1 MERILQIKGTPHGVA
16 LFSLTGFIRYTLL
29 YRSKRVQRLEKT
41 HFPSYDIG
49 SFIKEF
55 RKPKLDAQSDVIQA
69 SNILNSNN
77 LKTNP
82 KHHDLPIAPVIGD
95 SVIAGANVFYQ
106 YMCIDNHVYEG
117 ISRLSGESID
127 NFSDLSAKVHT
138 YSNDYQGLTE
148 GALNKLKGSVAES
161 HVAEHFKE
169 AGVEVVWPESSNQE
183 GWDLLLNGNQVNVKL
198 VSDANNLAEHFKENS
213 QIPVVIPSDADN
225 IPETAFHFDPSEGVD
240 HLFDYLKDNPENV
253 VIVNESLSS
262 ADLTESVEEGTDFA
276 LGVDEGIPGFNFPLV
291 TAAVSGWREIKL
303 LDKGHTEM
311 ETSLKNIGLD
321 VAGIGVGLGV
331 GAEAG
336 AVVGSLI
343 LPGIGTAIGGVLG
356 GLFGATVGREITND
370 VKEEPLKEAKK
381 KMKKTV
387 KNLKKETQKTAIK
400 YKKQFNQDQ
409 KIEQNELKKQALQA
423 KQKINNEVKSLRLWS
438 IEKEKPSRHLKQN
451 LLKNISDEVMSI
463 KQLEW
468 SDYLWPN
475 PQTIVCLKKRSV
487 IKALRVKIENDSY
500 VDRAS
505 LFEMCAKEGLCR
517 SYILSDIK
525 RTEEDRKMHESQL
538 TDSIREKQDTLLNQR
553 LTSMKKLS
561 SKVTEYTQQIRKELS
576 PYIHQVKI
584 FQDYVQKEARKLG
597 KNIEKAKAA

>member
-1 MERILQIKGTPHGVA
+1 MNLLFVSVFGGLA
-16 LFSLTGFIRYTLL
+16 LFSLTSFIRYILL

-69 SNILNSNN
+69 SSTLNSNN

-95 SVIAGANVFYQ
+95 SMIVGANIFYQ
-106 YMCIDNHVYEG
+106 YMCIDDHIYEG

-138 YSNDYQGLTE
+138 YSNDYPGLTE

-161 HVAEHFKE
+161 HIAEHFEK
-169 AGVEVVWPESSNQE
+169 AGVEVAWPETSNQE

-198 VSDANNLAEHFKENS
+198 VNNANNLTEHFKENP

-225 IPETAFHFDPSEGVD
+225 IPETAFHFDPSEDVD
-240 HLFDYLKDNPENV
+240 HLFDYLKDNPENA

-262 ADLTESVEEGTDFA
+262 AYLTENVEESTDFA
-276 LGVDEGIPGFNFPLV
+276 LGVDEGIPGFNFPLIT
-291 TAAVSGWREIKL
+291 TAFSGWREIKL

-356 GLFGATVGREITND
+356 GLFGATVGREITNN
-370 VKEEPLKEAKK
+370 VKEEPLKEAQK

-409 KIEQNELKKQALQA
+409 KIEQNKLKKQALQA

-438 IEKEKPSRHLKQN
+438 IEKEKPSRHLKQS
-451 LLKNISDEVMSI
+451 LLKNISDEVMRIQPS
-463 KQLEW
+463 W
-468 SDYLWPN
+468 VNYLWPS

-505 LFEMCAKEGLCR
+505 LFEMCAKKGLCR
-517 SYILSDIK
+517 SYIFSDIK
-525 RTEEDRKMHESQL
+525 RTEEDRKMHENQL
-538 TDSIREKQDTLLNQR
+538 TDSIRKKQDALLNQR

-576 PYIHQVKI
+576 PYIHQIKSS
-584 FQDYVQKEARKLG
+584 QDYVQKEAQKLG